1 MVFQLKG
8 EGFDLFNRHRM
19 ALPDSSPGDTC
30 NGTGCTGFGIPT
42 GTDYGPRNLQVSGR
56 ITF

>member
-1 MVFQLKG
+1 
-8 EGFDLFNRHRM
+8 M

-30 NGTGCTGFGIPT
+30 TVGGSGCTGFGIPT